1 MQDNIKT
8 VLIVAVLGTALAVA
22 WLLVLGAKTP
32 RDLRALQVAQSGGSG
47 ILDGKAFIGKVGI
60 VGKPLDI
67 DDTWNFASGTFVSTE
82 CETRCRY
89 PRAPYYVRQQAGVVE
104 FVGETYC
111 LDKDAKISWQG
122 TVSDGTIKGTFT
134 WNIDRWYWD
143 IEKKFWFE
151 GKLTRQVD
159 EAVANQ

>member
-1 MQDNIKT
+1 MREKIKSM
-8 VLIVAVLGTALAVA
+8 LIMAVLGTALVA
-22 WLLVLGAKTP
+22 AWILALNVKAP
-32 RDLRALQVAQSGGSG
+32 RDFRALQAAQAGGSG
-47 ILDGKAFIGKVGI
+47 ILDGKVFIGKVGI
-60 VGKPLDI
+60 IGKPLDI
-67 DDTWNFASGTFVSTE
+67 ADTWNFANGTFVSTE

-89 PRAPYYVRQQAGVVE
+89 PRAPYYVRQKGGAVE

-134 WNIDRWYWD
+134 WNIARWYWN

-151 GKLTRQVD
+151 GKLTSRVD
-159 EAVANQ
+159 EPVVN